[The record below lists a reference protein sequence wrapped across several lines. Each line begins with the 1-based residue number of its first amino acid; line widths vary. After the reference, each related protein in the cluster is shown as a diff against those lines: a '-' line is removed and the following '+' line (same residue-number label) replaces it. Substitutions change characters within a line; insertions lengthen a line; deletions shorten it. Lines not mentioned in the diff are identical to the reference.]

1 MEVDVV
7 VIESGDVAFAIA
19 EEVAKRGINK
29 LVIGASSRGLF
40 SRYSLSMVYILFTII
55 FLLLRTDWKYQLIFL
70 IVPLLAYFSICIMDA
85 LINKL
90 LLIFVGNVRDY
101 HLESQYALQDFVRS
115 MLFRK
120 ESCLLCARPI

>member
-1 MEVDVV
+1 MDVV
-7 VIESGDVAFAIA
+7 VIESGDVAIAIA
-19 EEVAKRGINK
+19 EEVAKHGINK

-40 SRYSLSMVYILFTII
+40 KRYSLSMVYILCTII
-55 FLLLRTDWKYQLIFL
+55 FLLLRIDWKCLLIFL
-70 IVPLLAYFSICIMDA
+70 IVPLLAYFSICIMNA

-90 LLIFVGNVRDY
+90 LLIFVGNGRDY
-101 HLESQYALQDFVRS
+101 HLESQHALQVFVWS